1 MNRTGLIVALS
12 IAIVVGAIFA
22 VYPQLD
28 VEIAALFYNPATHA
42 FVAWYSDRVEHAR
55 DAATILITLIAAP
68 AFLAVAGKFVFPQ
81 RRMLIPG
88 RAALFLI
95 VTLAL
100 GPGILTNGILK
111 GHSAR
116 MRPVDIV
123 ALGGN
128 ERFTPWWDPRGPCP
142 ENCSFVAGEASGAFW
157 TLAPAALT
165 PPQWRPLAYAAALVF
180 GAAMGVLRMAA
191 GAHFF
196 TDVVFAGVLMY
207 LLIWTFHGLIYRWR
221 PTRLTD
227 EMVERPLEQIGKAI
241 RDALAAIFRR
251 VSARR
256 KAANP
261 E

>member
-1 MNRTGLIVALS
+1 MNRTGLIIALA
-12 IAIVVGAIFA
+12 IAAVVGAVFA
-22 VYPQLD
+22 IYPQLD
-28 VEIAALFYNPATHA
+28 VAIAALFYNPTTHA
-42 FVAWYSDRVEHAR
+42 FAAWYSDRVEHAR
-55 DAATILITLIAAP
+55 DAATLLIMLIVAP
-68 AFLAVAGKFVFPQ
+68 AFLAVAGKLIFPQ

-95 VTLAL
+95 VTLAI

-116 MRPVDIV
+116 MRPVDTV
-123 ALGGN
+123 ELGGK
-128 ERFTPWWDPRGPCP
+128 ERFTAWWDPRGPCP

-157 TLAPAALT
+157 TLAPAALA
-165 PPQWRPLAYAAALVF
+165 PPQWRPFAYAGALIF

-207 LLIWTFHGLIYRWR
+207 LLIWTLHGLIYRWR

-227 EMVERPLEQIGKAI
+227 EMVERPLEQLGTAF
-241 RDALAAIFRR
+241 RDAIGAVLRLAGYT
-251 VSARR
+251 R
-256 KAANP
+256 KRNY
-261 E
+261 

>member
-1 MNRTGLIVALS
+1 MNRTGLIIALSVAL
-12 IAIVVGAIFA
+12 VVGGVFA
-22 VYPQLD
+22 AYPQLD
-28 VEIAALFYNPATHA
+28 VDIAALFYNPTTHA
-42 FVAWYSDRVEHAR
+42 FVAWYSDRVEYAR
-55 DAATILITLIAAP
+55 DAATLLITLIVAP
-68 AFLAVAGKFVFPQ
+68 AFLAVAGKLIFPQ

-88 RAALFLI
+88 RAVLFLI

-111 GHSAR
+111 EHSAR
-116 MRPVDIV
+116 MRPVDVV
-123 ALGGN
+123 ALGGK

-157 TLAPAALT
+157 TLAPAALA
-165 PPQWRPLAYAAALVF
+165 PPQWRPLAYSAALVF

-207 LLIWTFHGLIYRWR
+207 VLIWIFHGLIYRWR

-227 EMVERPLEQIGKAI
+227 EMIERPLEQAGKAI
-241 RDALAAIFRR
+241 RDALAALLRR
-251 VSARR
+251 AAARR
-256 KAANP
+256 S
-261 E
+261 ERS

>member
-12 IAIVVGAIFA
+12 TAVAVGAVFA
-22 VYPQLD
+22 IYPQLD
-28 VEIAALFYNPATHA
+28 VQIAALFYNPTTHA
-42 FVAWYSDRVEHAR
+42 FVAWYSSRVEHAR
-55 DAATILITLIAAP
+55 DAATLLITLIVAP
-68 AFLAVAGKFVFPQ
+68 AFLAVAGKIIFPQ

-111 GHSAR
+111 GYSAR
-116 MRPVDIV
+116 MRPVDVV
-123 ALGGN
+123 ALGGS
-128 ERFTPWWDPRGPCP
+128 ERFTPWWDPRGTCP
-142 ENCSFVAGEASGAFW
+142 ENCSFVAGEASGGFW
-157 TLAPAALT
+157 TLAPAVLA
-165 PPQWRPLAYAAALVF
+165 PPQWRLLAYAGALIF

-207 LLIWTFHGLIYRWR
+207 LLIWTFHGLIYRWQ

-227 EMVERPLEQIGKAI
+227 AAVERPLEQIGKAI
-241 RDALAAIFRR
+241 RDGLASLFRR
-251 VSARR
+251 ISARR
-256 KAANP
+256 KTANP

>member
-1 MNRTGLIVALS
+1 MNRTGLIIALS
-12 IAIVVGAIFA
+12 IAVVVGALFA
-22 VYPQLD
+22 LYPQLD
-28 VEIAALFYNPATHA
+28 VEIAALFYNPTTHA

-55 DAATILITLIAAP
+55 DAATLLIMLIVAP
-68 AFLAVAGKFVFPQ
+68 AFLAVAGKLVFPQ

-116 MRPVDIV
+116 MRPVDV
-123 ALGGN
+123 VELGGK

-157 TLAPAALT
+157 TLAPAALA
-165 PPQWRPLAYAAALVF
+165 PLQWRPLAYAGALVF
-180 GAAMGVLRMAA
+180 GAAMGVLRVAA

-207 LLIWTFHGLIYRWR
+207 LVIWTFHGLIYRWPR
-221 PTRLTD
+221 TRLTD
-227 EMVERPLEQIGKAI
+227 EAVERPLEQIGKAI
-241 RDALAAIFRR
+241 RDGVVALFRR
-251 VSARR
+251 ISTRR
-256 KAANP
+256 KAGS
-261 E
+261 